1 VQVMQN
7 PNQNT
12 GGLAF
17 NFAELLERI
26 DNDAE
31 LLRELLTIFKRDY
44 PCRLHSLREA
54 IKGAEIKQVEAMSH
68 SLKGMFSNL
77 AMDRAAA
84 AASHLEQMGRNRA
97 RVGLEDALAH
107 LEQEVADVLPVL
119 DAYMEEAR
127 R

>member
-1 VQVMQN
+1 MQK
-7 PNQNT
+7 PVQNT
-12 GGLAF
+12 AGLVF

-44 PCRLHSLREA
+44 PRRLHSLKEA
-54 IKGAEIKQVEAMSH
+54 ITGAEMKQLEAVSH

-84 AASHLEQMGRNRA
+84 AAAHLEQMGRNRT

-107 LEQEVADVLPVL
+107 LEHEVAGVLRAL
-119 DAYMEEAR
+119 DAYLEGAWR
-127 R
+127 

>member
-1 VQVMQN
+1 MQN

-12 GGLAF
+12 AGLAF
-17 NFAELLERI
+17 NLAELLERV
-26 DNDAE
+26 DNDVE
-31 LLRELLTIFKRDY
+31 LLRELLAIFRRDY
-44 PCRLHSLREA
+44 PRRLHSLKKA
-54 IKGAEIKQVEAMSH
+54 IRGAEMKQVEAVNH

-84 AASHLEQMGRNRA
+84 AAAHLEQMGRNRA
-97 RVGLEDALAH
+97 RLSLVAALAH
-107 LEQEVADVLPVL
+107 LEQEVAHVLPVL